1 MAVGIFSVGTLVGM
15 MDLQL
20 SQMDAAHTRSNPSH
34 INFLL
39 RSSAQTEILQ
49 NIQRLPNVLG
59 LDAITQFTVR
69 FRLSSDSDWET
80 GTLFIR
86 PNYLTQNYDITSLNS
101 QNWPKQGQV
110 AMENLS
116 AQVMPLAMETPIEFE
131 TPSGNSVLKYSGVVR
146 HPFVKPPKFGG
157 QLHFFADT
165 SALALFGLPTT
176 SFRQLLV
183 QIQPPFQSE
192 KVKSRPFGR

>member
-1 MAVGIFSVGTLVGM
+1 
-15 MDLQL
+15 
-20 SQMDAAHTRSNPSH
+20 
-34 INFLL
+34 
-39 RSSAQTEILQ
+39 
-49 NIQRLPNVLG
+49 
-59 LDAITQFTVR
+59 
-69 FRLSSDSDWET
+69 
-80 GTLFIR
+80 
-86 PNYLTQNYDITSLNS
+86 
-101 QNWPKQGQV
+101 
-110 AMENLS
+110 MENLS

-192 KVKSRPFGR
+192 KVQNVALTIRSELAKHGVYVNATFLQDPHKHWGRPFLSGIHYVLTWMAISASIPIKKKNP